1 MMIWQVPS
9 PGQSEVVKALAKQI
23 VAYCLRNMDMTMA
36 QSSLLPA
43 AAKLSQ
49 QHGVEDARQA
59 PVPDVLVHLVGHVDG
74 NGSANAS
81 DDETA
86 PDDDYIVGGNGI
98 IKALEY
104 FLNEDNTEQRY
115 RSTSLSGTTTPIDI
129 GSPGQNEVKR
139 RGKAKEVSRNL
150 LDSARK
156 LRNRLKPALAKEFA
170 AGDEM
175 NYRRLLFLDQTL
187 SGMIERFEDEFP
199 ETRIQ
204 HALSHAQDI
213 SLSSSI
219 ESTES
224 GPLSGDFM
232 ASSSTK
238 FGTDTSALAESDGDE
253 ELNVGSMRRRTSDVS
268 LASRALAIEEGR
280 IHRFG
285 HRVRQDI
292 IDVPSSPVGD
302 DDAGSDVH
310 EEWAPGSHMADIA
323 SKLADMSGP
332 ELRVLVDQEGGWDGV
347 MAKMGANVEELRQ
360 LQMKDPLG
368 WEQFKESQLMARANR
383 GAPRS

>member
-1 MMIWQVPS
+1 
-9 PGQSEVVKALAKQI
+9 
-23 VAYCLRNMDMTMA
+23 MA

-43 AAKLSQ
+43 ATMLSK

-59 PVPDVLVHLVGHVDG
+59 PVPDVLVHLVGHLDDDQI
-74 NGSANAS
+74 SDAS

-104 FLNEDNTEQRY
+104 FLGED
-115 RSTSLSGTTTPIDI
+115 RSDRRNGSISLSGTTTPLDI
-129 GSPGQNEVKR
+129 GNPAQSEVKR

-199 ETRIQ
+199 ETRL
-204 HALSHAQDI
+204 HLDI
-213 SLSSSI
+213 PPHQQNLSLSSSL

-224 GPLSGDFM
+224 GPLSNEFM
-232 ASSSTK
+232 ASSATT
-238 FGTDTSALAESDGDE
+238 FGTETSALESDVDLDE
-253 ELNVGSMRRRTSDVS
+253 DLHVGGSMRRKASDVS
-268 LASRALAIEEGR
+268 LASRALSIEEGR
-280 IHRFG
+280 IHRLG
-285 HRVRQDI
+285 HKVRQDI
-292 IDVPSSPVGD
+292 IDVPVAVQTS
-302 DDAGSDVH
+302 GSDASG
-310 EEWAPGSHMADIA
+310 EWAPGSHMAEIA
-323 SKLADMSGP
+323 SKLADISGP
-332 ELRVLVDQEGGWDGV
+332 ELRVLVDQEGGWEGV
-347 MAKMGANVEELRQ
+347 MEKMGANLEELQQ
-360 LQMKDPLG
+360 LQMKDPQG
-368 WEQFKESQLMARANR
+368 WEQFKESQLKARANR
-383 GAPRS
+383 GAPIFL